1 MPHTTSSREE
11 IFLTYAMTESR
22 RAIDAFDEVI
32 RLSTLVRKE
41 SFGEVREHGSI
52 LDALRMALHFS
63 ANVSKVF
70 WPPDGTRKETA
81 KQLRV
86 LCEIDDN
93 HPLRDRTLRNHV
105 EHIDERL
112 EQWAGTGRR
121 PYLTFELVKYPGM
134 DPPDPVPADNTP
146 VEDTVFLI
154 YDVAT
159 NEVRVPGE
167 VHSLDDLKS
176 AVVDAQ
182 KKASEGFAKLM
193 QRWGGDT
200 SEA

>member
-1 MPHTTSSREE
+1 MPHTTSSRDE
-11 IFLTYAMTESR
+11 IFLMYAGTESR

-32 RLSTLVRKE
+32 RLTTIVRNE
-41 SFGEVREHGSI
+41 PFGEVREHGSI
-52 LDALRMALHFS
+52 LQALRMALHFS

-81 KQLRV
+81 KELRD
-86 LCEIDDN
+86 LCGIDDN
-93 HPLRDRTLRNHV
+93 HPLRNRTLRNHV

-112 EQWAGTGRR
+112 EQWAGSGRR

-134 DPPDPVPADNTP
+134 VPPDPLPADYTP

-154 YDVAT
+154 YDVAS

-167 VHSLDDLKS
+167 VHSLHDLRA

-182 KKASEGFAKLM
+182 SKASDGFAKLM
-193 QRWGGDT
+193 AKWGDASST
-200 SEA
+200 